1 PARGRVSIR
10 WQVPTE
16 GLASLKV
23 YDASG
28 RLVRT
33 LHNGRTRPGAYR
45 SVWNGRDDHNRE
57 VAAGIYFLTLEQN
70 GDKLGRKVVLAE

>member
-1 PARGRVSIR
+1 M
-10 WQVPTE
+10 PTE
-16 GLASLKV
+16 GLAALKV

-33 LHNGRTRPGAYR
+33 VRNGRTRSGAYR

-70 GDKLGRKVVLAE
+70 GEKLGRNVVLAR